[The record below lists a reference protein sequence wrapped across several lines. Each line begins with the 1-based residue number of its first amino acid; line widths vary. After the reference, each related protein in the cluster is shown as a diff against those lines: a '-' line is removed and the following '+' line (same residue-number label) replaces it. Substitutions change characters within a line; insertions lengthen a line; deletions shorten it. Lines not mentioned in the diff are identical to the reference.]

1 MERVSLV
8 RDSPASDT
16 VSFGVRFQVCCGK
29 AAIQSE
35 IWYFEKHIFLLGHVR
50 TCEDMFTFQFFTIIP
65 CLNSSSEFWT
75 EGRSSPGEKPG
86 GVHRWRMHRGADAL
100 HLAEVHSAHPLHRVG
115 DPLSRRAG
123 RVEPGLGDALGK
135 PKKMAKMLLLL
146 TAWFGSE
153 SFESLAFHG
162 FFVSRHAQGHPL
174 GQLVH
179 SQWRLSGVGESWSRK
194 IYVGC
199 LDHLCTHP
207 STHPSM
213 LWGVLVALQASLETL
228 RLGGSIPVGPSILA
242 GQAET
247 EQRFW
252 PSEGLEMDSRRKFL
266 VRWTVTVPARRNPSW
281 WLKKHQ
287 DTISVLA
294 CQDNVTVGFKHL
306 FEHLFEHLE
315 SLGTF
320 SILFFRITKQAAWQS
335 PSCWHVRLSWVTWVM
350 SESHFHQLRT
360 KDEESSNS
368 CIGFTWRVVG
378 SGISVPKWLL
388 DSRQNEW

>member
-146 TAWFGSE
+146 TAWFGVVWV
-153 SFESLAFHG
+153 FG
-162 FFVSRHAQGHPL
+162 FSWFFRFSTRSRSPAGSVGAQSVT
-174 GQLVH
+174 LVW
-179 SQWRLSGVGESWSRK
+179 SWRK
-194 IYVGC
+194 
-199 LDHLCTHP
+199 
-207 STHPSM
+207 
-213 LWGVLVALQASLETL
+213 
-228 RLGGSIPVGPSILA
+228 
-242 GQAET
+242 
-247 EQRFW
+247 
-252 PSEGLEMDSRRKFL
+252 
-266 VRWTVTVPARRNPSW
+266 
-281 WLKKHQ
+281 
-287 DTISVLA
+287 
-294 CQDNVTVGFKHL
+294 
-306 FEHLFEHLE
+306 LE
-315 SLGTF
+315 SEDLCWLFRSSMYPPVHPPVHALGC
-320 SILFFRITKQAAWQS
+320 S
-335 PSCWHVRLSWVTWVM
+335 SCVA
-350 SESHFHQLRT
+350 
-360 KDEESSNS
+360 
-368 CIGFTWRVVG
+368 GFTWNVETWRFYSCWAFYSCWTG
-378 SGISVPKWLL
+378 RDRAAIRAFWRPWNGLAQKIFGPM
-388 DSRQNEW
+388 DSNCPC